1 MVLWSDWSPDLLVHR
16 QCRSAGG
23 DKLLLHFLLRFSP
36 AATAKVAGIIL
47 GVMAG
52 TAAGFGLIFYAVKY
66 FRR

>member
-1 MVLWSDWSPDLLVHR
+1 MVLWSDWSPDHRVHR
-16 QCRSAGG
+16 QCRSAGSDTG
-23 DKLLLHFLLRFSP
+23 FNVLLRFSP